1 MVELMQAM
9 AVTAFI
15 DDDVL
20 EDDMS
25 EPNWAEMLASNMWGS
40 PLRLIASQSMHN
52 LTGEHQ
58 LPHQMR
64 LAA

>member
-1 MVELMQAM
+1 MVEQMHAM

-25 EPNWAEMLASNMWGS
+25 EPNWAEMVPSNMWGS
-40 PLRLIASQSMHN
+40 PLRLIASQSLHN
-52 LTGEHQ
+52 LMGEHQ
-58 LPHQMR
+58 HLHQMR